1 MPQFDA
7 NDLDVLP
14 ADVKPGGDVPEAP
27 SRGESVRESLERALG
42 EAQGSPDGKSKAEG
56 DAGAGVTPGPAS
68 DAAPGGRT
76 RGPDG
81 KFAPK
86 AADAPETPEVP
97 DFKKAVAGPDGK
109 PVVPAENDDLTA
121 KPPASWKPDKAAL
134 WEKIAPEARAYVHER
149 EQELQ
154 RGFERTAQVRQVA
167 EGILTEFAPYQ
178 EILQAEGAT
187 PITAIRSLL
196 QTAYALRSAEP
207 EYRKALFLQLAH
219 QYGVDFTTPVDPNLA
234 ATQGRLAQMDLTS
247 REQAAMREMQSNQG
261 VEQTLAAFAA
271 DHEFFPQV
279 REHMGRLM
287 HAGLAPDLETA
298 YQQAVQLHPGVRGE
312 MERRTVAARDAQ
324 VQEANRQRA
333 ARATAGG
340 SAPGAGSFGGP
351 AAPGAAK
358 GESVRDTIEK
368 VWGEFERG

>member
-1 MPQFDA
+1 MPPEFNA
-7 NDLDVLP
+7 LETDVLP
-14 ADVKPGGDVPEAP
+14 ADVKPGGEVPATPE
-27 SRGESVRESLERALG
+27 RGESVRESLERALG

-86 AADAPETPEVP
+86 APEVP
-97 DFKKAVAGPDGK
+97 EFSKAVVGPDGK
-109 PVVPAENDDLTA
+109 PVPAANADNDDPTA
-121 KPPASWKPDKAAL
+121 KPPASWKPEKAAL
-134 WEKIAPEARAYVHER
+134 WEKVAPEARAYVHER

-178 EILQAEGAT
+178 EILQQEGAT

-207 EYRKALFLQLAH
+207 EYRKALFLQLAQ
-219 QYGVDFTTPVDPNLA
+219 QYGVDFSTPAGPRIWRQ
-234 ATQGRLAQMDLTS
+234 TQGRLAQMDLQQ
-247 REQAAMREMQSNQG
+247 REQAAQREMQTSSG
-261 VEQTLAAFAA
+261 VEQTLQAFAA

-324 VQEANRQRA
+324 AQEANRQRA

-340 SAPGAGSFGGP
+340 AAPGAGSFGGP

-368 VWGEFERG
+368 VWGDFERG

>member
-1 MPQFDA
+1 MPEFNA
-7 NDLDVLP
+7 LETDVLP
-14 ADVKPGGDVPEAP
+14 ADVKPGGEVPAAP
-27 SRGESVRESLERALG
+27 ERGESVRESLERALG

-86 AADAPETPEVP
+86 PPEVP
-97 DFKKAVAGPDGK
+97 EFSKAVVGPDGK
-109 PVVPAENDDLTA
+109 PAPAATPAEDDPTT
-121 KPPASWKPDKAAL
+121 KPPASWKPEKAAL

-178 EILQAEGAT
+178 EILQQEGAT

-207 EYRKALFLQLAH
+207 EYRKALFLQLAQ
-219 QYGVDFTTPVDPNLA
+219 QYGVDFATPVDPALA
-234 ATQGRLAQMDLTS
+234 TTQGRLAQMDLQQ
-247 REQAAMREMQSNQG
+247 REQAARAEMQNSSG

-324 VQEANRQRA
+324 VQEQRRQQA

-340 SAPGAGSFGGP
+340 AAPGAGGFG
-351 AAPGAAK
+351 AAPEDRPGAAR
-358 GESVRDTIEK
+358 GESVRDTILK
-368 VWGEFERG
+368 VWGEAERG